1 MVTEN
6 GDNDDDDGAE
16 GGGDADTDV
25 DKEATRATTTTTTMV
40 ISGIQHLTTRANQK
54 SICIA
59 PMLDAPKVQL
69 RL

>member
-25 DKEATRATTTTTTMV
+25 DKEATRATTTTTIV

>member
-25 DKEATRATTTTTTMV
+25 DKEATRATTMV

>member
-25 DKEATRATTTTTTMV
+25 DKEATRATTTTTMV